1 MRVSPREF
9 DSPKAGNFLIFLE
22 QKENSSLVY
31 VVKIRFIYLVFVL
44 NEKKK
49 KKKKI
54 DFIII
59 IKIKDRYTFQII

>member
-9 DSPKAGNFLIFLE
+9 DSPKAGNFLIFFE

-31 VVKIRFIYLVFVL
+31 VVKIRFIYLIFVL

-49 KKKKI
+49 KKSNDSI
-54 DFIII
+54 DLIT
-59 IKIKDRYTFQII
+59 IKIKLVTLFK

>member
-31 VVKIRFIYLVFVL
+31 VVKMKFIYLVFRVKR
-44 NEKKK
+44 EKKK
-49 KKKKI
+49 KSNDPI
-54 DFIII
+54 DPIII
-59 IKIKDRYTFQII
+59 RKTRYTFRII